1 MRKNKYEKL
10 KKKNRILYGINKKI
24 RKIKME
30 I

>member
-10 KKKNRILYGINKKI
+10 KKNRILYGINKKI
-24 RKIKME
+24 RKIKMK